1 MTEHFLAR
9 SGQVPA
15 DRRVSLTKVYLRL
28 PEAELEAID
37 RTAADLRIPR
47 ASAARRLIADGA
59 AVRAAGQVGRTQEPT
74 TGELELHLLVAIE
87 QVLALMESFLPQGPG
102 AARGVLPIAVRAAQD
117 RLDAA
122 DEEGDR

>member
-1 MTEHFLAR
+1 MTLINGGMTEPPASIDRPRLVKVQVLLA
-9 SGQVPA
+9 
-15 DRRVSLTKVYLRL
+15 
-28 PEAELEAID
+28 EEELAAVD
-37 RTAADLRIPR
+37 RTAAELRIRR
-47 ASAARRLIADGA
+47 ATAVRHLITDGA
-59 AVRAAGQVGRTQEPT
+59 EARAAGRVGQRAGAATE
-74 TGELELHLLVAIE
+74 ELDLHLLVAIE